1 MATAPKTARKSTT
14 ARVSRSKA
22 APVVV
27 VDPDVY
33 VAPTGLSEGF
43 QGDGSVTLARKLSRR
58 ALGNTVELARSAN
71 TENGRKYWNN
81 SLRNSGVLGSDAPDL
96 TPTV

>member
-1 MATAPKTARKSTT
+1 MATAKTAAAKSTT

-33 VAPTGLSEGF
+33 VPPTGLAECF
-43 QGDGSVTLARKLSRR
+43 QGNGSVTLARKLSRR
-58 ALGNTVELARSAN
+58 ALGNTVELARSGN
-71 TENGRKYWNN
+71 TEAGRKFWNN